1 MPEVKVMV
9 EAGKATAAAPL
20 GPALGPLGVNIG
32 AIVAE
37 INSKTKAFEG
47 MKIPVTIEID
57 SKKNFSIKVGSPP
70 TSALIKKELGL
81 QKGSANPKE
90 QIVGDISIE
99 QVIKVAE
106 MKIDSMKSSSLKSA
120 ASEVM
125 GSCYSLGL
133 TVDGVKPDIAIKQLK
148 EGKYDSHFK

>member
-47 MKIPVTIEID
+47 IKIPVTIEID
-57 SKKNFSIKVGSPP
+57 SKKNFTIKVGSPP
-70 TSALIKKELGL
+70 TSALIKKELNL
-81 QKGSANPKE
+81 PKGSPNPKE

-120 ASEVM
+120 AAEVM

-133 TVDGVKPDIAIKQLK
+133 TVDGVKPDKAIKALK
-148 EGKYDSHFK
+148 EGKYDSYFN